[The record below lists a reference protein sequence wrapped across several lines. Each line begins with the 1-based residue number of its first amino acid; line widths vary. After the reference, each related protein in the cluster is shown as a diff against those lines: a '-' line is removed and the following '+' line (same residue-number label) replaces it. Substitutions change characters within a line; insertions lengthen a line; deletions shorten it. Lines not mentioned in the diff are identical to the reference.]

1 MGPKSGNEAAV
12 IGRFWRDRNEGRI
25 GLPSL
30 SRSGQMVGRGLG
42 RQSSPAGGLNT
53 KMQSN
58 DIRQDRFL
66 LLPSLIGADLRCT
79 TIGLV
84 RLLFLRLRRRHE
96 CAQFFAQRLKGS
108 NH

>member
-42 RQSSPAGGLNT
+42 RGWFEHEEAVERHNKVGF
-53 KMQSN
+53 
-58 DIRQDRFL
+58 FL
-66 LLPSLIGADLRCT
+66 AAEPYGADGST
-79 TIGLV
+79 TIGSLRALQLQT
-84 RLLFLRLRRRHE
+84 RLE
-96 CAQFFAQRLKGS
+96 A
-108 NH
+108 

>member
-53 KMQSN
+53 KRRSK
-58 DIRQDRFL
+58 D
-66 LLPSLIGADLRCT
+66 T
-79 TIGLV
+79 T
-84 RLLFLRLRRRHE
+84 RW
-96 CAQFFAQRLKGS
+96 AFF
-108 NH
+108 